1 MLTNQRTHFSVLPVL
16 IGLVGV
22 GVGIVVGF
30 IAGAKPLYLCLA
42 LVAIPIIILFFTRFE
57 QTVMGLLV
65 FRTCLDPWSAQQ
77 IPAAFAVGLD
87 FLTLLYVTIQLLT
100 GQTVRTDRFWWFFA
114 AWVMVQGL
122 WVILLPLGGLGL
134 NASLLPESIR
144 EWIRL
149 FSWLMVYLLVMQLK
163 DRLPPEQVISTLF
176 LALVVP
182 VTVALIQVFMPS
194 ILPSFLLA
202 GGDDGSRIKGT
213 IGHSNGFTTLL
224 LLFIGL
230 TYWKLKQARQYYSWL
245 LLLGLLAFLFV
256 GTKALFG
263 LIMIA
268 TFVLVLITPRL
279 NIANLIGGVIFLV
292 LVVGLFA
299 STEFGQERLNSVAHT
314 PLLNP
319 DIDVSRA
326 ILMSQGDYN
335 SFNWR
340 LSHWHLLLNAWR
352 QFPIFGYGLASA
364 NTIGNGF
371 IAHNDYVRALV
382 EEGIIGLII
391 FLLFL
396 VVQVI
401 RIVQLIQ
408 SSPPGSPKRDLCL
421 TMLAI
426 FLSIPVAMV
435 TENIWTHTTL
445 FFYWMTLMAVAGW
458 NWNDKS
464 TV

>member
-1 MLTNQRTHFSVLPVL
+1 MLTNQRTNSSVLPLL

-22 GVGIVVGF
+22 GVGIVAGF
-30 IAGAKPLYLCLA
+30 LAGAKPLYLCLA
-42 LVAIPIIILFFTRFE
+42 LVAIAVVILFFTRFE
-57 QTVMGLLV
+57 QTVMGLLI

-87 FLTLLYVTIQLLT
+87 ILTLLYVTIQLLT
-100 GQTVRTDRFWWFFA
+100 GQTVHTDRFWWFFA

-122 WVILLPLGGLGL
+122 WVMLLPLGGLGL
-134 NASLLPESIR
+134 NVSLLPESIR

-163 DRLPPEQVISTLF
+163 DRLPPEKIISTLF

-182 VTVALIQVFMPS
+182 ITVALIQVFMPS
-194 ILPSFLLA
+194 ILPFFLLA

-230 TYWKLKQARQYYSWL
+230 TYWKLRQSRQYYSWL

-279 NIANLIGGVIFLV
+279 NIANLIGGVIFLA
-292 LVVGLFA
+292 LVIGLFA
-299 STEFGQERLNSVAHT
+299 STEFGQERLNSVANT

-340 LSHWHLLLNAWR
+340 LSHWHLLLNAWQ

-382 EEGIIGLII
+382 EEGIIGLVI

-396 VVQVI
+396 FVQGI

-408 SSPPGSPKRDLCL
+408 SAPPGSAKRDLCL

-435 TENIWTHTTL
+435 TENIWSHTTL

-458 NWNDKS
+458 NWNDTR